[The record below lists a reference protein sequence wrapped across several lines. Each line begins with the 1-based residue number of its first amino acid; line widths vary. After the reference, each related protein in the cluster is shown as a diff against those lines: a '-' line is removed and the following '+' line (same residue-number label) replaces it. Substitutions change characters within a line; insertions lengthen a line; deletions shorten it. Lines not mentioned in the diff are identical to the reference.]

1 MSRPKY
7 RTANSSRASAD
18 VHSRLLAHAGF
29 DPREAVRFWED
40 RSHNAQ
46 TAECSPQRAE
56 AFVAQEASSATTIAR
71 RIMGETHPVH
81 ELRVEKLKSE
91 LERWEQKRQEA
102 RLAREKQLA
111 LEEKQRAQAAEK
123 DQRA

>member
-1 MSRPKY
+1 MY
-7 RTANSSRASAD
+7 DT
-18 VHSRLLAHAGF
+18 RLLAHAGF
-29 DPREAVRFWED
+29 DPRDAVRFWEGRRD
-40 RSHNAQ
+40 TPQN
-46 TAECSPQRAE
+46 AECSPARASE
-56 AFVAQEASSATTIAR
+56 PRPSPDSATAMAR
-71 RIMGETHPVH
+71 RMLGETHPVH

-123 DQRA
+123 GQRA

>member
-1 MSRPKY
+1 MSLPEP
-7 RTANSSRASAD
+7 TTVTTPCAFTD
-18 VHSRLLAHAGF
+18 VHTRLLAHAGF

-91 LERWEQKRQEA
+91 LERWEQKRHEA
-102 RLAREKQLA
+102 RLAREKQLT

-123 DQRA
+123 GQRA

>member
-1 MSRPKY
+1 M
-7 RTANSSRASAD
+7 
-18 VHSRLLAHAGF
+18 LAHAGF

-102 RLAREKQLA
+102 RLAREKQHA

-123 DQRA
+123 GQRA

>member
-1 MSRPKY
+1 MSLLGP
-7 RTANSSRASAD
+7 TTVTTPRACTH
-18 VHSRLLAHAGF
+18 VHFRLLAHAGF

-102 RLAREKQLA
+102 RMAREKQLA

-123 DQRA
+123 GQRA